1 MEPKN
6 RGLEDDVPFQFGD
19 FQVPAVHFPGSK
31 SWDFCGFTK
40 SSDDLDLRQNRLTGQ
55 IPASLGKL
63 EALKVPRFFGRLVLL
78 QIY

>member
-1 MEPKN
+1 M
-6 RGLEDDVPFQFGD
+6 
-19 FQVPAVHFPGSK
+19 
-31 SWDFCGFTK
+31 DFCGFTK

-78 QIY
+78 DLLRCHVGSERINGDRING